1 MGRTAD
7 EREREPERETHVE
20 SKRHGKYCCKIKVA
34 YLRFV
39 RCIYNLLKLRWRRAF
54 GAFWNAQ
61 HIYTIESAHRA
72 LCTVCMGFC
81 ELEKRTRRRK
91 KNSILFAKLWMFVT
105 TCALTEYY
113 SCNSRFYL
121 SQQQQFNST
130 KTLLN
135 AVLFLL
141 FFTLFGQISMCGFA
155 TNSRRRTIAVW
166 HQRNEREKEKKTY
179 KVHTL
184 RKFVDCFRMFTRKI
198 IAYSAA
204 RVPRAPYICIYIVQ
218 PCDDVIDA
226 EQFFFSCWKK
236 FNCKQVAASTENKR
250 GKQNVNST
258 NKEKNRFFFH
268 RSWFSAKREL
278 VAVRILE

>member
-1 MGRTAD
+1 MRRTAD
-7 EREREPERETHVE
+7 EREREQERETHVE

-105 TCALTEYY
+105 TCALTENY

-141 FFTLFGQISMCGFA
+141 FLLYLDKFLCADLPQILVGVQLQFGIKGMRG
-155 TNSRRRTIAVW
+155 RK
-166 HQRNEREKEKKTY
+166 KEN
-179 KVHTL
+179 
-184 RKFVDCFRMFTRKI
+184 I
-198 IAYSAA
+198 
-204 RVPRAPYICIYIVQ
+204 
-218 PCDDVIDA
+218 
-226 EQFFFSCWKK
+226 
-236 FNCKQVAASTENKR
+236 
-250 GKQNVNST
+250 
-258 NKEKNRFFFH
+258 
-268 RSWFSAKREL
+268 
-278 VAVRILE
+278 